1 MVLRTNI
8 DQITSNQPTITTI
21 RLLVKSACCLRY
33 VLPFFKQGKRSWLRS
48 KINHH
53 PLQWF
58 WFSRRISIRSHLIDL
73 QRPPLD
79 SSLKALPVWGM
90 YCHFWSMER
99 KIIFVQKILT
109 FQFYDFGFPDE
120 SQSDHVRSM
129 RNHHHW
135 IPHWKSLLFEVCFVD
150 FEAWKENSSFFKN
163 WWMNKIVWPT
173 GQSDAI

>member
-79 SSLKALPVWGM
+79 SSLKALPVWSI

-99 KIIFVQKILT
+99 KVIFVPKLLMIHII
-109 FQFYDFGFPDE
+109 YFGVPDE
-120 SQSDHVRSM
+120 SRSDHILSIRIYC
-129 RNHHHW
+129 HW
-135 IPHWKSLLFEVCFVD
+135 IPHWKCLLFEVCIVN
-150 FEAWKENSSFFKN
+150 FEARKEKFSFFEN
-163 WWMNKIVWPT
+163 F
-173 GQSDAI
+173 